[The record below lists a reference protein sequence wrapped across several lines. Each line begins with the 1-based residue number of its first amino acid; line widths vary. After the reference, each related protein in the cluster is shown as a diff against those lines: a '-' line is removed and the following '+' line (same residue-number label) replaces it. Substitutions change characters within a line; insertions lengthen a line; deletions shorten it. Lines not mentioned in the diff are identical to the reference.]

1 MVQKNS
7 DDWFQWFYENWK
19 DYCPGELID
28 KGLQP
33 SQISERY
40 IEANQLMLLEMAK
53 DFNFDSFIALEEFMK
68 LSESELLIL
77 KYFLR
82 LVKLKNQSK

>member
-7 DDWFQWFYENWK
+7 DDWFEWFYENWK
-19 DYCPGELID
+19 KYCPGELID

-33 SQISERY
+33 SQISERF
-40 IEANQLMLLEMAK
+40 IEVNQLMLLEKAK

-68 LSESELLIL
+68 LSESELLVL

>member
-19 DYCPGELID
+19 NYSPGELID

-53 DFNFDSFIALEEFMK
+53 DFNFDSFTALEEFMK